1 MDYAGLRAKARE
13 QLGGS
18 ITNSAWLMAGVVC
31 LIVGAISGLVG
42 SVVPY
47 VGSYIVVGVMSYG
60 MAYVF
65 LNQSRDQQP
74 INISDVF
81 IAFNSDF
88 LEYFLLGL
96 MISLFTALWSLL
108 FVIPGIVKGYAYA
121 MAYYIK
127 VDNPEMGWKECI
139 DESQKMMEGHKME
152 LFVLDLTFIGW
163 IFVGAFTCGIGF
175 FWVAPYINAAHV
187 KFYETI
193 RI

>member
-1 MDYAGLRAKARE
+1 MNYAEIRAKARE

-18 ITNSAWLMAGVVC
+18 ITASSWLMAGVVC
-31 LIVGAISGLVG
+31 LIVGAISSIASGIPYIGSLV
-42 SVVPY
+42 VT
-47 VGSYIVVGVMSYG
+47 GVMSYG

-96 MISLFTALWSLL
+96 MITIFTTLWSML
-108 FVIPGIVKGYAYA
+108 FVIPGIVKAYAYS

-127 VDNPEMGWKECI
+127 IDNPTWGWKECI
-139 DESQKMMEGHKME
+139 DESQKMMDGHKME
-152 LFVLDLTFIGW
+152 LFVLDLSFIGW
-163 IFVGAFTCGIGF
+163 LLVGSFTCGIGM

-193 RI
+193 QL